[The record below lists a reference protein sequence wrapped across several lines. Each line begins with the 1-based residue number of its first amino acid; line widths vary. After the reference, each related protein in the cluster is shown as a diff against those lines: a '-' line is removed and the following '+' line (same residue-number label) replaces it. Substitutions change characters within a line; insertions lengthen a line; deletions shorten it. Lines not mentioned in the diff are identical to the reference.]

1 MMENTTKLEPVTLY
15 GVVVDG
21 GGWIDRLFLADE
33 LEPSGGK
40 LHNRCQVVMKAGPA
54 EGQTGEVRREILS
67 SEWRTLDYYKQ
78 QGWQVPLGSLVADP
92 KMARFR
98 VCDQAVNRF
107 FQSWLEAGR
116 AALEIERDELWRV
129 AGYPS
134 NRAYWVAKG
143 EDAAKAGN
151 RAVTYERVLQL
162 IGAART
168 IENLEADGID
178 PTPFESERS
187 LRALNAAPE
196 EVRPQVAQ
204 TLTVE
209 SQITG
214 RPITEVLTKKAVADL
229 EAGLTLELLQER
241 FAPYGVFRH
250 FTPTGRKNQ
259 RFRFSFEDGG
269 GARLFQSL
277 SEANNWLNEHQQCP
291 RTDMG
296 CPTCANCM
304 ALTGGAAVC
313 GKTGESVLHTR
324 IWNAPGWCGAWT
336 EKANSDS
343 APTPSPVEVVPAIS
357 APTPQQNIHE
367 RLLAASGRRKEPS
380 PHDENNT
387 PPELWEPALF
397 AWGMDAFDLDPMT
410 NAQATVPA
418 VVGWTIADDCFSQDT
433 WAVADRVVMWANPA
447 FSLNDEFS
455 ERFIEELEAGHLT
468 EAFIL
473 DKADSRT
480 QWSQRLLG
488 QCSATCRVF
497 GYTTFEN
504 SERENGSATFPLE
517 ILYFGP
523 NVERFAQAYAHLGLI
538 TVPYRF

>member
-1 MMENTTKLEPVTLY
+1 MTQDASTAKPVTFY
-15 GVVVDG
+15 GVVVEG
-21 GGWIDRLFLADE
+21 GGWINRLFLADE

-40 LHNRCQVVMKAGPA
+40 LHNRCQVLMLAGPA
-54 EGQTGEVRREILS
+54 EGQTGEVRREIAS
-67 SEWRTLDYYKQ
+67 SEWRTLDYYRG
-78 QGWQVPLGSLVADP
+78 QGWEVPLGLLVADP
-92 KMARFR
+92 AMERFR

-116 AALEIERDELWRV
+116 AALEIERDALWRV

-143 EDAAKAGN
+143 EDAAKEGN
-151 RAVTYERVLQL
+151 RTVTYERVLQL

-168 IENLEADGID
+168 IESLQNEGID
-178 PTPFESERS
+178 PTPFGSEKS

-196 EVRPQVAQ
+196 DVRPQVAQ
-204 TLTVE
+204 ALTVE

-214 RPITEVLTKKAVADL
+214 RPITENLTKKVVADV
-229 EAGLTLELLQER
+229 EAGLTVELLQER

-250 FTPTGRKNQ
+250 FTPTSRKNQ

-277 SEANNWLNEHQQCP
+277 SEANNWLNEHQLQP
-291 RTDMG
+291 RIDMG

-324 IWNAPGWCGAWT
+324 IWNAPGWCGGWT
-336 EKANSDS
+336 EKANSNS
-343 APTPSPVEVVPAIS
+343 APTPAPVEVPLASS

-367 RLLAASGRRKEPS
+367 RLVAASSRRKEPS

-387 PPELWEPALF
+387 PADLWEPALF
-397 AWGMDAFDLDPMT
+397 AWGMEAFDLDPMT
-410 NAQATVPA
+410 NSQSTVPA
-418 VVGWTIADDCFSQDT
+418 VVGWTVDEDCFAQET
-433 WAVADRVVMWANPA
+433 WAVAERVVMWGNPA
-447 FSLNDEFS
+447 FSMNDEFS
-455 ERFIEELEAGHLT
+455 ERFIQELEAGHIT

-488 QCSATCRVF
+488 QCSATCRVL

-517 ILYFGP
+517 ILYFGS